1 MGCQTVNHTET
12 PQDKHTLSFIE
23 IYTCTCIM
31 YQNFTHTLREREREP
46 FHMSNTESI
55 PTYLPTHTHTH
66 THVYTK
72 SQTAKHQKH
81 ILGLQAFSYQDVD
94 KGSLMCAMILVHVV
108 YTGGT

>member
-1 MGCQTVNHTET
+1 
-12 PQDKHTLSFIE
+12 
-23 IYTCTCIM
+23 M
-31 YQNFTHTLREREREP
+31 YMYYVSKLHTHTQRERERALP
-46 FHMSNTESI
+46 YVKHRINPYL
-55 PTYLPTHTHTH
+55 PTYTHTHTH